1 MEWFKFHTIW
11 GSGLKEL
18 SDAEA
23 GRFVKSLCDYVE
35 TGKTEAQSGN
45 EKFLLSI
52 ALKQM
57 EKDTAHAAK
66 ISSVRAEA
74 RRGKGLNSEQ
84 LLSNDNNC
92 YQMITK
98 KTNDNNSSI
107 KNKELRIK
115 NKEKDFNTC
124 AEAQNVTETSKL
136 TPNDHN
142 FWKFA
147 KENAELAEA
156 FYKASGIYPIGSQFG
171 RWVKDLKDFREAG
184 ITISQM
190 ESAVRKIRAEGR
202 ITISAPGSVLSTAR
216 YIASGGAQRQ
226 QVQQPPRN
234 YSFAEVYE
242 MNQRGEL

>member
-1 MEWFKFHTIW
+1 MQ
-11 GSGLKEL
+11 LKQ
-18 SDAEA
+18 DAEH
-23 GRFVKSLCDYVE
+23 
-35 TGKTEAQSGN
+35 
-45 EKFLLSI
+45 
-52 ALKQM
+52 
-57 EKDTAHAAK
+57 TAR

-74 RRGKGLNSEQ
+74 RRGKSLNK
-84 LLSNDNNC
+84 
-92 YQMITK
+92 QMI
-98 KTNDNNSSI
+98 TNDNNSLQMLSNENKNNNSCI

-115 NKEKDFNTC
+115 NKEKELNTC
-124 AEAQNVTETSKL
+124 AEAQSVSEKPKL
-136 TPNDHN
+136 KPEDHD

-147 KENAELAEA
+147 NENAELAEA
-156 FYKASGIYPIGSQFG
+156 FYRASGIYPIGTQFG

-184 ITISQM
+184 ITVSQM